1 MAIIIIR
8 NQNFVTPFK
17 ASENVPVNSHS
28 EEMFPQ
34 QVLTPVKNKNATA
47 SRAPRRPRDYKVRQ
61 HCEMSNHHLNT
72 GFMEK
77 GDQTTNIALTN
88 GQGEPENNWYV
99 NAFCFLCSGIDLG

>member
-17 ASENVPVNSHS
+17 ASENVPVNSRS

-47 SRAPRRPRDYKVRQ
+47 SRAPRRPQDYKVRQ
-61 HCEMSNHHLNT
+61 ASLQDKGFTNHLNA

-77 GDQTTNIALTN
+77 GDQTTNITLTH
-88 GQGEPENNWYV
+88 GKGEPENNWY
-99 NAFCFLCSGIDLG
+99 A